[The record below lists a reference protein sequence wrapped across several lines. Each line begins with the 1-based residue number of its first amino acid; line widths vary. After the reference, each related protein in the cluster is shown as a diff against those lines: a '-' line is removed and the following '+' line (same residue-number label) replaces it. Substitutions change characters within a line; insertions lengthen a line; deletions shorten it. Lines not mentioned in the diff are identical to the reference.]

1 VIESPSLHP
10 SPHCLPA
17 GRQRERGGVREIDGN
32 RMKLVTAK
40 KVLTVTILLSLLLLL
55 VILISI
61 TLGSVRVPPLRSIR
75 ILFQGIL
82 GLKGGRSEME
92 RTIILS
98 LRLPR
103 AILAGLVGAGLS
115 VSGAT
120 FQALLRNPL
129 ADPYILGVS
138 SGAAVGAIIAILLGL
153 GIFSFGLPLAS
164 FLGALLTILVVFY
177 FGRQDGKIHP
187 NTLLLAGVIIGSFL
201 SALIMF
207 FLSVSRKEELHT
219 IIFWLMGDFSFSN
232 GRAILIVLPYILLGV
247 FLLYFRSRPLNLILS
262 GEENAVQLGVDI
274 ERMKLVSYLLA
285 SLITAASVSV
295 CGLIGFVGLIIP
307 HSVRLI
313 FGPDHRLL
321 IPASALIGASF
332 LIASDTFART
342 LLAPTEL
349 PVGVIT
355 AAFGGPFFIYLLRTR
370 KVIKTL

>member
-1 VIESPSLHP
+1 
-10 SPHCLPA
+10 
-17 GRQRERGGVREIDGN
+17 
-32 RMKLVTAK
+32 MKIVTPK
-40 KVLTVTILLSLLLLL
+40 KVLTISILLSLLLVL
-55 VILISI
+55 VILVSI
-61 TLGSVRVPPLRSIR
+61 TIGSVKVPPLRSIR
-75 ILFQGIL
+75 ILLLSLL
-82 GLKGGRSEME
+82 GLKGAGSDTE

-138 SGAAVGAIIAILLGL
+138 SGAAVGAIVAILLGL
-153 GIFSFGLPLAS
+153 GTLSLGLPLAS
-164 FLGALLTILVVFY
+164 FLGALLTILLVFY

-187 NTLLLAGVIIGSFL
+187 HTLLLAGVIIGSFL

-207 FLSVSRKEELHT
+207 FISVSRREELHT
-219 IIFWLMGDFSFSN
+219 ILFWLMGDFSFSN
-232 GRAILIVLPYILLGV
+232 ARAMLIIFPYVLLGV
-247 FLLYFRSRPLNLILS
+247 VLLSLRSRHLNLILS
-262 GEENAVQLGVDI
+262 GEENAIQLGVDV
-274 ERMKLVSYLLA
+274 EKLKLISYLSA
-285 SLITAASVSV
+285 SLITAASVSS

-321 IPASALIGASF
+321 IPSAALLGASF

-342 LLAPTEL
+342 LLAPVEL

-355 AAFGGPFFIYLLRTR
+355 AAFGGPFFMYLLRTR
-370 KVIKTL
+370 KVVKTL

>member
-1 VIESPSLHP
+1 
-10 SPHCLPA
+10 
-17 GRQRERGGVREIDGN
+17 
-32 RMKLVTAK
+32 MKTVTLK
-40 KVLTVTILLSLLLLL
+40 KVLTTSILLSFLLIL
-55 VILISI
+55 VIVLSV
-61 TLGSVRVPPLRSIR
+61 TMGSVKIPPLRSIR
-75 ILFQGIL
+75 ILFQSIL
-82 GLKGGRSEME
+82 GLTETGNETE
-92 RTIILS
+92 RTIIVS

-103 AILAGLVGAGLS
+103 AILAGFVGAGLS

-138 SGAAVGAIIAILLGL
+138 SGAAVGAILAILLGL
-153 GIFSFGLPLAS
+153 GTFSFGLPLAS

-187 NTLLLAGVIIGSFL
+187 NTLLLAGVITGSFL

-207 FLSVSRKEELHT
+207 FISVSQREELHT

-232 GRAILIVLPYILLGV
+232 ARAILIIFPYILLGV
-247 FLLYFRSRPLNLILS
+247 FLLYLRSRHLNLILS
-262 GEENAVQLGVDI
+262 GEENAVQLGVDV
-274 ERMKLVSYLLA
+274 EKLKLISYLSA
-285 SLITAASVSV
+285 SLVTAASVSV

-307 HSVRLI
+307 HSARLI

-321 IPASALIGASF
+321 IPSAALLGASF

-342 LLAPTEL
+342 LLAPVEL

-370 KVIKTL
+370 KAIKTL

>member
-1 VIESPSLHP
+1 
-10 SPHCLPA
+10 
-17 GRQRERGGVREIDGN
+17 
-32 RMKLVTAK
+32 MKIVTRK
-40 KVLTVTILLSLLLLL
+40 KVLTISILLSLLLIL
-55 VILISI
+55 VILISV
-61 TLGSVRVPPLRSIR
+61 TMGSVKVPPLRSIR
-75 ILFQGIL
+75 ILFQSIL
-82 GLKGGRSEME
+82 GLKGGGNETE

-138 SGAAVGAIIAILLGL
+138 SGAAVGAILAILLGL
-153 GIFSFGLPLAS
+153 GTFSFGLPLIS
-164 FLGALLTILVVFY
+164 FLGALLTVLIVFY

-207 FLSVSRKEELHT
+207 FISVSQKEELHT

-232 GRAILIVLPYILLGV
+232 ARAILIIFPYIVLGF
-247 FLLYFRSRPLNLILS
+247 FLLYLRSRQLNLILS
-262 GEENAVQLGVDI
+262 GEENAVQLGVDV
-274 ERMKLVSYLLA
+274 EKLKLVSYLSA

-307 HSVRLI
+307 HAVRLI

-321 IPASALIGASF
+321 IPASALVGASF
-332 LIASDTFART
+332 LIASDTVART

>member
-1 VIESPSLHP
+1 
-10 SPHCLPA
+10 
-17 GRQRERGGVREIDGN
+17 
-32 RMKLVTAK
+32 MKIITFK
-40 KVLTVTILLSLLLLL
+40 KVLTISILLSLLLVL
-55 VILISI
+55 VILVSI
-61 TLGSVRVPPLRSIR
+61 TMGSVKVPPFRSIR
-75 ILFQGIL
+75 ILFQSIV
-82 GLKGGRSEME
+82 GLKGAGSETE

-103 AILAGLVGAGLS
+103 AILAGFVGAGLS

-153 GIFSFGLPLAS
+153 STFSLGLPLAS

-177 FGRQDGKIHP
+177 FGRQEGKIHP

-207 FLSVSRKEELHT
+207 FISISQKEELHT
-219 IIFWLMGDFSFSN
+219 IIFWLMGDFSFASA
-232 GRAILIVLPYILLGV
+232 RAILIIFPYILFGV
-247 FLLYFRSRPLNLILS
+247 FLLYLRSRQLNLILS
-262 GEENAVQLGVDI
+262 GEEHAVQLGVDV
-274 ERMKLVSYLLA
+274 ERVKLICYLSA

-313 FGPDHRLL
+313 LGPDHRLL
-321 IPASALIGASF
+321 IPSAALVGASF

-342 LLAPTEL
+342 ILSPTEL

-370 KVIKTL
+370 KVVKTL

>member
-1 VIESPSLHP
+1 MNI
-10 SPHCLPA
+10 
-17 GRQRERGGVREIDGN
+17 
-32 RMKLVTAK
+32 VTPK
-40 KVLTVTILLSLLLLL
+40 KVLTISIFLSLLLIL

-61 TLGSVRVPPLRSIR
+61 TIGSVKVPPLRSIR
-75 ILFQGIL
+75 ILFQSIL
-82 GLKGGRSEME
+82 GLRGAGSDTE

-115 VSGAT
+115 VSGAA

-129 ADPYILGVS
+129 ADPYLLGVS

-153 GIFSFGLPLAS
+153 GTFSLGLPLAS

-177 FGRQDGKIHP
+177 FGRQDGKIRP
-187 NTLLLAGVIIGSFL
+187 NTLLLAGVITGSFL

-207 FLSVSRKEELHT
+207 FISVSQREELHT
-219 IIFWLMGDFSFSN
+219 IIFWLMGDFSFSSP
-232 GRAILIVLPYILLGV
+232 RAILIIFPYILLGV
-247 FLLYFRSRPLNLILS
+247 FLLYLRSRHLNLILS
-262 GEENAVQLGVDI
+262 GEENAVQLGVDV
-274 ERMKLVSYLLA
+274 EKLKLLSYLLA
-285 SLITAASVSV
+285 SLITAASVSA

-321 IPASALIGASF
+321 IPSAALLGASF
-332 LIASDTFART
+332 LIASDTLART
-342 LLAPTEL
+342 LLAPVEL

-355 AAFGGPFFIYLLRTR
+355 AALGGPFFIYLLRTR

>member
-1 VIESPSLHP
+1 MNILT
-10 SPHCLPA
+10 
-17 GRQRERGGVREIDGN
+17 R
-32 RMKLVTAK
+32 K
-40 KVLTVTILLSLLLLL
+40 KVIVISILLGILLGL
-55 VILISI
+55 VILFSI
-61 TLGSVRVPPLRSIR
+61 MVGSVKVKPLRSIT
-75 ILFQGIL
+75 ILFQSIL
-82 GLKGGRSEME
+82 GLKGAGTETE
-92 RTIILS
+92 RAIILS
-98 LRLPR
+98 LRVPR
-103 AILAGLVGAGLS
+103 ALLAGLVGAGLS
-115 VSGAT
+115 VSGAI

-138 SGAAVGAIIAILLGL
+138 SGAAVGAIIAILMGL
-153 GIFSFGLPLAS
+153 STLSIGLPLAS
-164 FLGALLTILVVFY
+164 FIGALLTIFIVFN
-177 FGRQDGKIHP
+177 FGKQDGKIHP

-207 FLSVSRKEELHT
+207 FISISQKEELHT

-232 GRAILIVLPYILLGV
+232 PQAVYMISPYIFFGFI
-247 FLLYFRSRPLNLILS
+247 FLYLRARQLNLILS
-262 GEENAVQLGVDI
+262 GEESALQMGVDV
-274 ERMKLVSYLLA
+274 ERLKLISYLLA

-295 CGLIGFVGLIIP
+295 CGLIGFVGLIVP

-321 IPASALIGASF
+321 LPSSALIGASF

-370 KVIKTL
+370 KVVKTL

>member
-1 VIESPSLHP
+1 
-10 SPHCLPA
+10 
-17 GRQRERGGVREIDGN
+17 
-32 RMKLVTAK
+32 MKLITSK
-40 KVLTVTILLSLLLLL
+40 KVITLSVLLGLLLIL

-61 TLGSVRVPPLRSIR
+61 TMGSVKVPPLRSFR
-75 ILFQGIL
+75 ILLRSIV
-82 GLKGGRSEME
+82 GLKGGGSDTE

-153 GIFSFGLPLAS
+153 STSSFGLPLIS
-164 FLGALLTILVVFY
+164 FLGALLTVLTVFY

-207 FLSVSRKEELHT
+207 FISVSQKEELHT

-232 GRAILIVLPYILLGV
+232 GRAILIIFPYILLGF
-247 FLLYFRSRPLNLILS
+247 FLLYLRSRHLNLILS
-262 GEENAVQLGVDI
+262 GEENAVQLGVDV
-274 ERMKLVSYLLA
+274 EKLKLISYLSA

-295 CGLIGFVGLIIP
+295 CGLIGFVGLIVP
-307 HSVRLI
+307 HAVRLI

-321 IPASALIGASF
+321 IPASALVGACF
-332 LIASDTFART
+332 LIASDTVART

-370 KVIKTL
+370 KAVRTL

>member
-1 VIESPSLHP
+1 MRIITPKRVITIS
-10 SPHCLPA
+10 
-17 GRQRERGGVREIDGN
+17 
-32 RMKLVTAK
+32 
-40 KVLTVTILLSLLLLL
+40 ILLGLLLIL
-55 VILISI
+55 VILVSI
-61 TLGSVRVPPLRSIR
+61 TIGSVKVPPLRSIR
-75 ILFQGIL
+75 ILFQSIL
-82 GLKGGRSEME
+82 GLKGAGSETE

-138 SGAAVGAIIAILLGL
+138 SGAAVGAILAILLGL
-153 GIFSFGLPLAS
+153 GTFSFGLPLAS

-187 NTLLLAGVIIGSFL
+187 NTLLLAGGIIGSFF

-207 FLSVSRKEELHT
+207 FISFSQKEEIHT

-232 GRAILIVLPYILLGV
+232 PRAILIIFPYILLGV
-247 FLLYFRSRPLNLILS
+247 FLLYLRSRHLNLILS
-262 GEENAVQLGVDI
+262 GEENAVQLGADV
-274 ERMKLVSYLLA
+274 EKLKLISYLSA
-285 SLITAASVSV
+285 SLITAASASV
-295 CGLIGFVGLIIP
+295 CGLIGFVGLFIP
-307 HSVRLI
+307 RFVRLI

-321 IPASALIGASF
+321 LPSSALVGASF
-332 LIASDTFART
+332 LIASDTLART
-342 LLAPTEL
+342 LLAPIEL

-355 AAFGGPFFIYLLRTR
+355 AA
-370 KVIKTL
+370 

>member
-1 VIESPSLHP
+1 MKVITP
-10 SPHCLPA
+10 
-17 GRQRERGGVREIDGN
+17 
-32 RMKLVTAK
+32 K
-40 KVLTVTILLSLLLLL
+40 KVFTISIFLGLLLIL
-55 VILISI
+55 VILVSI
-61 TLGSVRVPPLRSIR
+61 TIGSVKVPPFRSIR
-75 ILFQGIL
+75 ILLQSIL
-82 GLKGGRSEME
+82 GLKGAGSDTE

-153 GIFSFGLPLAS
+153 GTFSFGLPLAS

-187 NTLLLAGVIIGSFL
+187 HTLLLAGVITGSFL

-207 FLSVSRKEELHT
+207 FISVSRREELHT
-219 IIFWLMGDFSFSN
+219 ILFWLMGDFSFSN
-232 GRAILIVLPYILLGV
+232 PRAILIIFPYILLGV
-247 FLLYFRSRPLNLILS
+247 VLLYLRSRHLNLMLS
-262 GEENAVQLGVDI
+262 GEENAIQLGVDV
-274 ERMKLVSYLLA
+274 EKLKLISYLSA
-285 SLITAASVSV
+285 SLITAASVSA

-321 IPASALIGASF
+321 IPLAALLGASF
-332 LIASDTFART
+332 LIASDTLART
-342 LLAPTEL
+342 LLAPVEL

-370 KVIKTL
+370 KGIKTL

>member
-1 VIESPSLHP
+1 MRIITPKRVITIS
-10 SPHCLPA
+10 
-17 GRQRERGGVREIDGN
+17 
-32 RMKLVTAK
+32 
-40 KVLTVTILLSLLLLL
+40 ILLGLLLIL
-55 VILISI
+55 VILVSI
-61 TLGSVRVPPLRSIR
+61 TIGSVKVPPLRSIR
-75 ILFQGIL
+75 ILFQSIL
-82 GLKGGRSEME
+82 GLKGAGSETE

-138 SGAAVGAIIAILLGL
+138 SGAAVGAIIAIFMGL
-153 GIFSFGLPLAS
+153 STFSLGLPLAS
-164 FLGALLTILVVFY
+164 FVGALLTIAVVFY
-177 FGRQDGKIHP
+177 FGKQEGKIHP

-201 SALIMF
+201 SAIIMF
-207 FLSVSRKEELHT
+207 FLSISQKEELHT

-232 GRAILIVLPYILLGV
+232 IQAIRMVFPYILIGFF
-247 FLLYFRSRPLNLILS
+247 FLYLQARRLNLILT
-262 GEENAVQLGVDI
+262 GEESALQMGVDV
-274 ERMKLVSYLLA
+274 ERLKLISYISA

-295 CGLIGFVGLIIP
+295 CGLIGFVGLIVP

-321 IPASALIGASF
+321 IPSSALIGASF
-332 LIASDTFART
+332 LIASDTLART

>member
-1 VIESPSLHP
+1 
-10 SPHCLPA
+10 
-17 GRQRERGGVREIDGN
+17 
-32 RMKLVTAK
+32 MKIITSK
-40 KVLTVTILLSLLLLL
+40 RVLTISILLGLFLILI
-55 VILISI
+55 ILISI
-61 TLGSVRVPPLRSIR
+61 TIGSVKVPPFRSIR
-75 ILFQGIL
+75 ILFQSIL
-82 GLKGGRSEME
+82 GLKGAGSETE

-103 AILAGLVGAGLS
+103 AILAGFVGAGLS
-115 VSGAT
+115 VAGAT

-153 GIFSFGLPLAS
+153 STSSLGLPLAS
-164 FLGALLTILVVFY
+164 FLGALLTVLMVFY

-207 FLSVSRKEELHT
+207 FISVSQKEELHT
-219 IIFWLMGDFSFSN
+219 IVFWLMGDFSFSN
-232 GRAILIVLPYILLGV
+232 ARAILIIFPYISLGILL
-247 FLLYFRSRPLNLILS
+247 LILRSRHLNLILS
-262 GEENAVQLGVDI
+262 GEENAIQLGVEV
-274 ERMKLVSYLLA
+274 ERLKLFSYLSA

-321 IPASALIGASF
+321 IPSAALIGASF

-342 LLAPTEL
+342 ILAPTEL

-355 AAFGGPFFIYLLRTR
+355 AAFGGPFFIYLLKTR

>member
-1 VIESPSLHP
+1 
-10 SPHCLPA
+10 
-17 GRQRERGGVREIDGN
+17 
-32 RMKLVTAK
+32 MKIITRK
-40 KVLTVTILLSLLLLL
+40 RVLTLSLLLSLLLIL
-55 VILISI
+55 VIIISI
-61 TLGSVRVPPLRSIR
+61 TMGSAKVPPLRSIR
-75 ILFQGIL
+75 ILFESLL
-82 GLKGGRSEME
+82 GLKGAGNETE

-103 AILAGLVGAGLS
+103 AILAGMVGAGLS

-138 SGAAVGAIIAILLGL
+138 SGAAVGAILAILLGL
-153 GIFSFGLPLAS
+153 GTHSLGLPLAS
-164 FLGALLTILVVFY
+164 FLGALLTVLVVFY
-177 FGRQDGKIHP
+177 FGRQDRKIHP
-187 NTLLLAGVIIGSFL
+187 HTLLLAGVIIGSFL

-207 FLSVSRKEELHT
+207 FISVSQKEELHT

-232 GRAILIVLPYILLGV
+232 ARAIFIIFPYIFLGI
-247 FLLYFRSRPLNLILS
+247 FLLYFRSRQLNLILS
-262 GEENAVQLGVDI
+262 GEENAVQLGVDV
-274 ERMKLVSYLLA
+274 ERLKLISYLSA
-285 SLITAASVSV
+285 SLLTAASVSV

-307 HSVRLI
+307 HSVRLV

-321 IPASALIGASF
+321 IPASAFIGASF
-332 LIASDTFART
+332 LIASDTVART

-355 AAFGGPFFIYLLRTR
+355 AVFGGPFFIYLLRTR